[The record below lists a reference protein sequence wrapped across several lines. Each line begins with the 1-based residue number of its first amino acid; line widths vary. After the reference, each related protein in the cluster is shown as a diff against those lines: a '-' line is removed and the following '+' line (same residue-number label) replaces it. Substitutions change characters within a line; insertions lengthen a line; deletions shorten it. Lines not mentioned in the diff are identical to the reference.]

1 MSCNY
6 SRVRQAVAAYGKLLD
21 MDAGIQTNSREAF
34 IALGHALGRATL
46 RTPCKSPWYVSLQ
59 GDFSSGKELLA
70 LALDQALNPQRY
82 PAGIS
87 KELAA
92 ETYLRPGNAGRPQ
105 TVFANF
111 RNRYAPNGSF
121 FDEYLR
127 DFGLQNPRAHV
138 VIASNISR
146 PGSFEF
152 YRGAKNM
159 ESECLD
165 VGVVVYKL
173 GSGFKRGVDITFK
186 DESRLVKMLA
196 DFRAQEE
203 SKESILIAPP
213 SRPATGKRAPSRAE
227 QHTH

>member
-1 MSCNY
+1 
-6 SRVRQAVAAYGKLLD
+6 
-21 MDAGIQTNSREAF
+21 MDLGIQTNTREAF
-34 IALGHALGRATL
+34 IALGNALGRATL
-46 RTPCKSPWYVSLQ
+46 RTPTKSPWYISLQ
-59 GDFSSGKELLA
+59 GDFSCGKELFA
-70 LALDQALNPQRY
+70 LAVDQVLNPQRY
-82 PAGIS
+82 PNGITRDM
-87 KELAA
+87 EA
-92 ETYLRPGNAGRPQ
+92 EITLRPGNDGKPQ

-121 FDEYLR
+121 FDEYLL

-152 YRGAKNM
+152 YRGAANM
-159 ESECLD
+159 ESEFLD

-196 DFRAQEE
+196 NFQAHEE
-203 SKESILIAPP
+203 ARDSVLVAPP
-213 SRPATGKRAPSRAE
+213 RPNRTKPVHSPRSQPL
-227 QHTH
+227 H